1 MKIGN
6 KTFENGTHVMAI
18 INLTPDSF
26 YANSR
31 SDIDGLA
38 DRVKRAIDEG
48 AEVIDIG
55 GQSTRPGHT
64 PVDELQ
70 EWQRLQR
77 PIELIKSRFDVPLS
91 VDTYYPYVAK
101 NALMSGADMIN
112 DVWGLTYCPDMAKTI
127 AKYDAAACIMHNA
140 RQSLSG
146 DIWGAIEDFLKKSV
160 SLALKSGIDG
170 NKICV
175 DGGIG
180 FAKNREQNLE
190 LLNGYEKLSSIGY
203 PLLLG
208 ASRKSLFGGNAEDRL
223 PQTVESSRKAAEK
236 GVLFVRVHDVK
247 ENAQAIREVYGR

>member
-38 DRVKRAIDEG
+38 DKVKRAIDEG

-91 VDTYYPYVAK
+91 VDT
-101 NALMSGADMIN
+101 
-112 DVWGLTYCPDMAKTI
+112 
-127 AKYDAAACIMHNA
+127 
-140 RQSLSG
+140 
-146 DIWGAIEDFLKKSV
+146 
-160 SLALKSGIDG
+160 
-170 NKICV
+170 
-175 DGGIG
+175 
-180 FAKNREQNLE
+180 
-190 LLNGYEKLSSIGY
+190 
-203 PLLLG
+203 
-208 ASRKSLFGGNAEDRL
+208 
-223 PQTVESSRKAAEK
+223 
-236 GVLFVRVHDVK
+236 
-247 ENAQAIREVYGR
+247 